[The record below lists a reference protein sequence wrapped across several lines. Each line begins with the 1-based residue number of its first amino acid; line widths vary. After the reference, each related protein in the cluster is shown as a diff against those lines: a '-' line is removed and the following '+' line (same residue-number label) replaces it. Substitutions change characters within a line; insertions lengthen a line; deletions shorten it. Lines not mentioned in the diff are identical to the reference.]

1 MAIRYDL
8 LCRKHDC
15 GLVVQ
20 QFLLAVPAVQLTDL
34 LADFLRGMLGSFL
47 SHSLEVNLTAS
58 RAHIQQEV
66 FCEGTILDIGQDFL
80 HGLLGL
86 LGDDLRSGDVIA
98 VLSGVGDGV
107 SHSSAEGSL

>member
-34 LADFLRGMLGSFL
+34 LTDLLRGMLRSYL
-47 SHSLEVNLTAS
+47 SHSFEVNLTAC

-66 FCEGTILDIGQDFL
+66 FCKSTILDIGQDL
-80 HGLLGL
+80 SSLL
-86 LGDDLRSGDVIA
+86 SW
-98 VLSGVGDGV
+98 
-107 SHSSAEGSL
+107 SHQ